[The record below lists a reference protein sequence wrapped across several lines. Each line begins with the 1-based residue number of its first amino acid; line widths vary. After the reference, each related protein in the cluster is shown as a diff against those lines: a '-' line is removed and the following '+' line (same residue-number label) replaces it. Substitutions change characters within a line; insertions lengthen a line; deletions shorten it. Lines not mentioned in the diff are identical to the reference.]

1 MLYFSLRRAF
11 KINGKVYSP
20 CICYSLPDNLLPT
33 IQKLEKEGQAVIYA
47 TKVAFQNGAIITARS
62 SDVTEAPAKEKKTKK
77 KVEKKTETLAET
89 MLEEKEEDIPEAE
102 EVSEE
107 NIEDSF

>member
-1 MLYFSLRRAF
+1 MLYFSVKRAF

-33 IQKLEKEGQAVIYA
+33 IQKLEKEEQAVIYA
-47 TKVAFQNGAIITARS
+47 KKVAFQNGAVIAVGSAVIET
-62 SDVTEAPAKEKKTKK
+62 PAKEKKTKK
-77 KVEKKTETLAET
+77 KAEKKAETLAET
-89 MLEEKEEDIPEAE
+89 MLEEKEAEDIPEAE

-107 NIEDSF
+107 NVEDSF